1 MNAFVKK
8 KQGSDNALEN
18 YFLDLILQK
27 KIIDREI
34 QNLASI
40 IDNSALHREYKML
53 LKKKLFG
60 HNNLY
65 FENWWTLQDGL
76 LDVMKD
82 GEIRANETEEHG
94 VVLDLIVHLVETI
107 FNIPDESMQAFVMLE
122 QREEIE
128 YSLIALIKRMLDH
141 IGIWLQELIQNTKHL
156 KDKKDAH
163 IHAEFI
169 VLEKNISQLSHLFLE
184 TEQAKISSLTQTV
197 FAVYEKNI
205 QKKNQNEENF
215 YSFSE

>member
-65 FENWWTLQDGL
+65 FENW
-76 LDVMKD
+76 
-82 GEIRANETEEHG
+82 
-94 VVLDLIVHLVETI
+94 
-107 FNIPDESMQAFVMLE
+107 
-122 QREEIE
+122 
-128 YSLIALIKRMLDH
+128 
-141 IGIWLQELIQNTKHL
+141 
-156 KDKKDAH
+156 
-163 IHAEFI
+163 
-169 VLEKNISQLSHLFLE
+169 
-184 TEQAKISSLTQTV
+184 
-197 FAVYEKNI
+197 
-205 QKKNQNEENF
+205 
-215 YSFSE
+215 